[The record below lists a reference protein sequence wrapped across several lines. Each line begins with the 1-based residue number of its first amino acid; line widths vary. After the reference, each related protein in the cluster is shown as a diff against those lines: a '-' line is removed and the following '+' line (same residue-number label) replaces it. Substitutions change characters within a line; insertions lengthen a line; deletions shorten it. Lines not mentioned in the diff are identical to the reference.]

1 VFWTSTSILFQLGAE
16 LDQPTWVFKQCT
28 PPKKHALTVIARRLV
43 RTNLTEA
50 EVGPMKES
58 LAQSMFDHIPVGVGS
73 QGDWFTVL
81 LL

>member
-1 VFWTSTSILFQLGAE
+1 
-16 LDQPTWVFKQCT
+16 
-28 PPKKHALTVIARRLV
+28 V